1 MVATPSLAALRQRD
15 LDAEKAAEEPSD
27 LNFGPLCSC
36 QDDEGMHLVGVIIRQ
51 ARPRR
56 AAATVTLGFTAE
68 QVVLHL
74 DLVAVGREW
83 RIDNIRGRT
92 GPYPWNLRTV
102 LRRSIAGN
110 STVAR

>member
-15 LDAEKAAEEPSD
+15 LDAEKAARDPSD
-27 LNFGPLCSC
+27 LNFGPLCGC
-36 QDDEGMHLVGVIIRQ
+36 QDDEGMHVVGVIIHQ

-56 AAATVTLGFTAE
+56 ASATVTLGFTA
-68 QVVLHL
+68 QQTVLQM

-83 RIDNIRGRT
+83 RIDNIRGRA

-102 LRRSIAGN
+102 LRRSIAGHG
-110 STVAR
+110 TAAR